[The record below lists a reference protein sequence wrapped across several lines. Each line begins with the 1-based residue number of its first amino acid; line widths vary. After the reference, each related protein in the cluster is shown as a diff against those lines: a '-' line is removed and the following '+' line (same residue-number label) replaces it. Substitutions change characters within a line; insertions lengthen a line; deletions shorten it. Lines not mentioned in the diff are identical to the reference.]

1 MNLLAI
7 NSSIS
12 GDNLVSNKL
21 VEHFVEGFET
31 RFGKEGSVRRDVA
44 NNPPPHIDQTYVG
57 ATFTPVEQLSD
68 EQVTILKLSDQLIS
82 EAKNADIIVIGAA
95 MYNFSISSNLKA
107 WVDHILRAG
116 HTFSYTENGP
126 QGHLTGKKVYVLTAR
141 GGDYSEGGFMH
152 AMDHQEPYLRTALGM
167 VGLTDVTFVH
177 AQGLAMG
184 DEVRGQA
191 INGALATIDTEI
203 AALPVRTDSVAA

>member
-12 GDNLVSNKL
+12 GDNSVSNKL

-31 RFGKEGSVRRDVA
+31 RFGKDGTVRRDVA

-57 ATFTPVEQLSD
+57 ATFTPADQLSD
-68 EQVTILKLSDQLIS
+68 DQVTVLKLSDQLIE
-82 EAKNADIIVIGAA
+82 EAKGADIIVIGAA

-116 HTFSYTENGP
+116 QTFSYTENGP
-126 QGHLTGKKVYVLTAR
+126 EGHLTGKKVYVLTAR

-167 VGLTDVTFVH
+167 VGLTDITFVH

-184 DEVRGQA
+184 DEVREQA
-191 INGALATIDTEI
+191 INDARSAIENAV
-203 AALPVRTDSVAA
+203 AALPVNPASVAA

>member
-12 GDNLVSNKL
+12 GDNSVSNKL
-21 VEHFVEGFET
+21 VEHFVDGFEA
-31 RFGKEGSVRRDVA
+31 RFGKEGIVRRDVA

-57 ATFTPVEQLSD
+57 ATFTPADQLSD
-68 EQVTILKLSDQLIS
+68 EQVTVLKLSDQLIT
-82 EAKNADIIVIGAA
+82 EAKSADVIVIGAA

-126 QGHLTGKKVYVLTAR
+126 EGHLTGKKVYVLTAR

-167 VGLTDVTFVH
+167 VGLTDITFVH

-184 DEVRGQA
+184 DDVREQA
-191 INGALATIDTEI
+191 INAANSAIDDVV
-203 AALPVRTDSVAA
+203 AALPANLAAVAA